1 MIRYIPKINGVYKRY
16 ESGPRKHRFIIGDF
30 SVPEYAATQHCRW
43 TWTFKY
49 DGTSCGIYFGEE
61 EQGVIFGKTKKTNMS
76 FEQQEVLDS
85 YVDKIDGFLNSGLTV
100 YGEFVGP
107 KINGNR
113 HGLSQHQFIPFD
125 VRSPDGSFW
134 PKQRVLDELPD
145 AAGIVSYLSLRD
157 AINYFS
163 NVTPVPGE
171 EGWVGTPDL
180 CDLRGKRII
189 TKLKWQDFQ

>member
-1 MIRYIPKINGVYKRY
+1 MIRYIPKIHGVYKRY
-16 ESGPRKHRFIIGDF
+16 ESGPNKHRFIFGDW
-30 SVPEYAATQHCRW
+30 SQPEYPATQDCQW
-43 TWTFKY
+43 IWTFKY

-61 EQGVIFGKTKKTNMS
+61 EQGVIFGKTPKTVMS
-76 FEQQEVLDS
+76 FEQQAVLDEYADS
-85 YVDKIDGFLNSGLTV
+85 IDGFANSGLTV

-113 HGLSQHQFIPFD
+113 HGFNEFKFIPFD

-134 PKQRVLDELPD
+134 SKHRVLDELPD
-145 AAGIVSYLSLRD
+145 AAGITSYHSLRD